1 MSQKIT
7 EQQLSDLNE
16 KYNKVNQ
23 LKLYI
28 GDIEGQKHV
37 LLHNLVGAS
46 EELQQAKQ
54 DLEKE
59 YGKINIDLNTGE
71 YEPLT
76 EE

>member
-1 MSQKIT
+1 MKIT

-37 LLHNLVGAS
+37 LLHNLVGAN